1 MTSAAPEAAD
11 GEDVLP
17 QRNLHV
23 ALLDVGHFNG
33 KQETRVVFLDLDV
46 VNVLQKGIRLVGGRH
61 AVERACRHWSV
72 IEFGRGFVHDSD
84 R

>member
-1 MTSAAPEAAD
+1 
-11 GEDVLP
+11 
-17 QRNLHV
+17 
-23 ALLDVGHFNG
+23 
-33 KQETRVVFLDLDV
+33 
-46 VNVLQKGIRLVGGRH
+46 LVGGRH